1 MILIFSKGSALIEEK
16 CSPTSSSTSW
26 LDEHREDPIAVL
38 KRNVSD
44 TLTFLHQERN
54 DFLPEDDIIIPSRKE
69 DHVSR
74 EINLDSINLRAPKKS
89 TLNYSED
96 ELRDLVE
103 NEVDE
108 VIKEAEEIVLSNVK
122 ENHVPEEVENPKQST
137 TDYSEEGLRE
147 AVETEVED
155 VIKKAEDV
163 VNHKLNDLEFS
174 SNKTLKFSDEV
185 IHIDSKPD
193 YFEEKVDSLGE
204 DVKTLTEDSLDNLES
219 LKDDSISIAQEKSDE
234 AFKFLENEVSSP
246 VCTKQAISEFL
257 QKESVGELHDILQSD
272 QSKSPKSPKS
282 SIPVA
287 RTRKSLEKEK
297 DVDILLSDDKSK
309 TNHELLTKIPVMK
322 CGKIKTIKKHSKD
335 PLKEFVTLSK
345 DVNWDDD
352 GDATEI
358 ITTITSE
365 PITTITKITESTP
378 ETIRS
383 KIPVLHADIV
393 EHHDHPESD
402 IFSKSKIPVLKSD
415 NTKTTVTTETITS
428 PNSTK
433 VVETFETYITSPGS
447 RVSTKSSTLDSDS
460 DEDSTRSPPLKGI
473 LKKSTCVRTIGSS
486 SGSDIALHE
495 EGAELSEDE
504 SGMSNL
510 SIQHL
515 LLLYFLK
522 LPNENSLKLISLK
535 FSSIYVLLISYC

>member
-1 MILIFSKGSALIEEK
+1 MILIFSKGSAEIEEK
-16 CSPTSSSTSW
+16 SSPTSSSAPW
-26 LDEHREDPIAVL
+26 LDEHQEDPIAVL

-69 DHVSR
+69 DHISK
-74 EINLDSINLRAPKKS
+74 EINLDIINLKTPKKIS
-89 TLNYSED
+89 TDYSEE
-96 ELRDLVE
+96 ELRDAVE

-108 VIKEAEEIVLSNVK
+108 VIKEAEDIVFSNVK
-122 ENHVPEEVENPKQST
+122 VNHVPKELDLDSINLEITKEST
-137 TDYSEEGLRE
+137 MDYSEEDLRE
-147 AVETEVED
+147 EVETEVEK
-155 VIKKAEDV
+155 VIKQAEEV
-163 VNHKLNDLEFS
+163 VNQKLNDLEVS

-185 IHIDSKPD
+185 VQIESKPD

-219 LKDDSISIAQEKSDE
+219 LKDDSVSIAQEKSDE
-234 AFKFLENEVSSP
+234 AFKFLENEASSP
-246 VCTKQAISEFL
+246 LCTKQAISEFL
-257 QKESVGELHDILQSD
+257 QKESVGELQPMEE
-272 QSKSPKSPKS
+272 QPKSPKSPKS

-287 RTRKSLEKEK
+287 KTRKSLEKEK

-309 TNHELLTKIPVMK
+309 ANHELLTKIPVMK
-322 CGKIKTIKKHSKD
+322 GGKIKTIKKHSKD

-358 ITTITSE
+358 ISTTITSE
-365 PITTITKITESTP
+365 PIIKTTITKITESTP
-378 ETIRS
+378 ESIKS
-383 KIPVLHADIV
+383 KIPVLQTDVLESH
-393 EHHDHPESD
+393 EHPESD
-402 IFSKSKIPVLKSD
+402 MISKSKIPVLKSE

-433 VVETFETYITSPGS
+433 AVETVEMYITSPGS

-460 DEDSTRSPPLKGI
+460 DEDSRRSPPLKGI
-473 LKKSTCVRTIGSS
+473 LKKTTCVRTVGSS

-504 SGMSNL
+504 SGMSTL
-510 SIQHL
+510 
-515 LLLYFLK
+515 
-522 LPNENSLKLISLK
+522 
-535 FSSIYVLLISYC
+535 

>member
-1 MILIFSKGSALIEEK
+1 MILIFSKGSAENEEK
-16 CSPTSSSTSW
+16 SSPTSSLAPW
-26 LDEHREDPIAVL
+26 LDEHQEDPIAVL

-69 DHVSR
+69 DHVAK
-74 EINLDSINLRAPKKS
+74 EINLDIINLKTPKKS
-89 TLNYSED
+89 TADYSEE
-96 ELRDLVE
+96 ELRNAAE

-108 VIKEAEEIVLSNVK
+108 VIKEAEDIVFSSVK
-122 ENHVPEEVENPKQST
+122 ENHIPNELDLDSINLEISREVT
-137 TDYSEEGLRE
+137 TDYSEEDLRE
-147 AVETEVED
+147 AVESEVEN
-155 VIKKAEDV
+155 VIKQAEEV
-163 VNHKLNDLEFS
+163 VNQKLNDLEAS

-185 IHIDSKPD
+185 VQIESKPD

-234 AFKFLENEVSSP
+234 AFKFLENEASSP
-246 VCTKQAISEFL
+246 LCTKQAISEFL
-257 QKESVGELHDILQSD
+257 QKESIGELQPVLPSEQP
-272 QSKSPKSPKS
+272 KSPKSPKS

-287 RTRKSLEKEK
+287 KTRKSLEKEK

-309 TNHELLTKIPVMK
+309 ANHELLTKIPVMK
-322 CGKIKTIKKHSKD
+322 GGKIKTIKKHSKD

-352 GDATEI
+352 DDATEI
-358 ITTITSE
+358 ISTITSE
-365 PITTITKITESTP
+365 PIIKTTITRITESTP
-378 ETIRS
+378 ESIKS
-383 KIPVLHADIV
+383 KIPVLQTDVFETH
-393 EHHDHPESD
+393 EYPESD
-402 IFSKSKIPVLKSD
+402 MISKSKIPVLKSE

-433 VVETFETYITSPGS
+433 VVETVETYITSPGS

-460 DEDSTRSPPLKGI
+460 EEDSRRSPPLRGI
-473 LKKSTCVRTIGSS
+473 LKKTTCVRTVGSS

-504 SGMSNL
+504 SGMSIL
-510 SIQHL
+510 
-515 LLLYFLK
+515 
-522 LPNENSLKLISLK
+522 
-535 FSSIYVLLISYC
+535 